1 MQNGDKGL
9 PSIILIGQGL
19 LMKMLIT
26 LEPHGKLN
34 RMVNFNQILHTNT
47 F

>member
-9 PSIILIGQGL
+9 PRICLVRRSHMLKAFELHGVCQ

-26 LEPHGKLN
+26 L
-34 RMVNFNQILHTNT
+34 
-47 F
+47 